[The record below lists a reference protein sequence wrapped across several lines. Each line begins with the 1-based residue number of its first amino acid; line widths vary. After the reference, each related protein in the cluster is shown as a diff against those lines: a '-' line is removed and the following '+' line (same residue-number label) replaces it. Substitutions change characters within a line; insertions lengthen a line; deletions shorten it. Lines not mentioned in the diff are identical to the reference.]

1 MSTQLTYRGQ
11 TLLLKYAFGEESI
24 PTSFRM
30 KLVTDTEVTAAINTF
45 SELSELPNGGG
56 YTTGGIA
63 FDKTDMTFAQG
74 NGTNQASATVTDGT
88 FPWTATS
95 GGMPASGTGYTYA
108 VITDGTATD
117 NVIMFVDL
125 EEAQTLDTGQTQDI
139 NDVVIWTANHF

>member
-1 MSTQLTYRGQ
+1 MSSQLTYRGQ

-30 KLVTDTEVTAAINTF
+30 KLVTDAEVTAAVNSM
-45 SELSELPNGGG
+45 SELNELANGQG
-56 YTTGGIA
+56 YTTAGIA
-63 FDKTDMTFAQG
+63 FDETDMTFTQG

-88 FPWTATS
+88 FSWTATA
-95 GGMPASGTGYTYA
+95 GGIPASGTGYTYA

-117 NVIMFVDL
+117 NVIMFIDL
-125 EEAQTLDTGQTQDI
+125 DGPDTLDAGQTLDI